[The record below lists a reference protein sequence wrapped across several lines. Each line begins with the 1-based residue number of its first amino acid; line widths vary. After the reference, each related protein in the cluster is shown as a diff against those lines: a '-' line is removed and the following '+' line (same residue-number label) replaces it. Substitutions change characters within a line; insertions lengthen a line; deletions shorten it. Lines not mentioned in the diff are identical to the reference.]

1 MADHRKH
8 AARQAVADLIKAAQN
23 AVFAGASPPEEAK
36 ELRDDLD
43 KARSRVMGFIHPP
56 AVVIDAGVTLSYEAI
71 CRYGDGEKVAA
82 ITLAET
88 VARHLTAPG
97 FVHRIDGPDGA
108 TFSVK
113 LRVTDVYQPEEKK

>member
-8 AARQAVADLIKAAQN
+8 AARQAVADLIKAAQD
-23 AVFAGASPPEEAK
+23 AVMAGASPPEEAQQ
-36 ELRDDLD
+36 LRDDLD

-56 AVVIDAGVTLSYEAI
+56 AVVIDAGAAFSFETLS
-71 CRYGDGEKVAA
+71 CCGDGEKMAETA
-82 ITLAET
+82 LAEM

-97 FVHRIDGPDGA
+97 FVHRIDGHDGA